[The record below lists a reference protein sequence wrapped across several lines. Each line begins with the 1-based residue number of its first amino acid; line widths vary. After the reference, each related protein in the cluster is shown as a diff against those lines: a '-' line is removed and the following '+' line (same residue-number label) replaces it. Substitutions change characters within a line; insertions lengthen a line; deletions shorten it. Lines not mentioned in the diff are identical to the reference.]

1 MNLALFF
8 VLFAFGFVT
17 ARIAGINFWMQL
29 GYLSISAFVGP
40 NPQEPVP
47 SQAIINTFFTLALGI
62 WVATAVSRIVW
73 PVLPHVLRDLPRA
86 VWSAPGVAQPRAPST
101 RRFKRN

>member
-1 MNLALFF
+1 MLFF

-29 GYLSISAFVGP
+29 GYLSISAFVGL

-47 SQAIINTFFTLALGI
+47 SQAIINTFLYLAFGNLGRDGGQSDRL
-62 WVATAVSRIVW
+62 AGLA
-73 PVLPHVLRDLPRA
+73 PV
-86 VWSAPGVAQPRAPST
+86 
-101 RRFKRN
+101 RFAR